1 MAKVTFDQVTKVFE
15 DGTCAVSELSLDVAD
30 GEFMVLVG
38 PSGCGKTTALRMLAG
53 LEGVTEGEIR
63 LGGEVVND
71 LEARRR
77 DVAMVFQ
84 NYALYPHMSV
94 FDNIAFGL
102 RMRRVPKQER
112 RKRVEE
118 AARIL
123 SIAELLDRKPRQL
136 SGGQRQAHTPP

>member
-1 MAKVTFDQVTKVFE
+1 M
-15 DGTCAVSELSLDVAD
+15 
-30 GEFMVLVG
+30 
-38 PSGCGKTTALRMLAG
+38 
-53 LEGVTEGEIR
+53 
-63 LGGEVVND
+63 ND

-84 NYALYPHMSV
+84 NYALYPRMSV

-102 RMRRVPKQER
+102 RMRRVPKHER